1 MGIELT
7 PEELSKQRSR
17 KEMAQA
23 LENWKKGLAEKIAQD
38 TITKR
43 NVTNPKVIKAYK
55 KGAKQEA
62 RKILKAF
69 DDGMIF

>member
-7 PEELSKQRSR
+7 PEEQARKRQKQ
-17 KEMAQA
+17 EMVQA
-23 LENWKKGLAEKIAQD
+23 LETWKKGLADKIAQD

-43 NVTNPKVIKAYK
+43 KVTNPRKIKAYQ

-62 RKILKAF
+62 GKILKAL
-69 DDGMIF
+69 DNGMIF

>member
-23 LENWKKGLAEKIAQD
+23 LETWKKGLAEKIAQD

-43 NVTNPKVIKAYK
+43 NVTNPRTIKAYK
-55 KGAKQEA
+55 KASKQEA